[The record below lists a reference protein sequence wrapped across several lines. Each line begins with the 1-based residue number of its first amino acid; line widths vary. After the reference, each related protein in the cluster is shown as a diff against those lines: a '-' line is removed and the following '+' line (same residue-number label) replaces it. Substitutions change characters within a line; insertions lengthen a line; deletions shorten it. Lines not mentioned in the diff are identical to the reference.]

1 MHARNTK
8 YTNITISPSI
18 EVDYSSTARG
28 RRLTHTLT
36 KNEVRGSQRA
46 AAESPLPPRAS
57 ARSLEDGGRG
67 AAGEAAGRVERV
79 DAEELVEQAA
89 GDAEHGGAAVLA
101 LGVELEGLDL
111 GVVVAHPR
119 DAGDVADLGVIGLG
133 DRREV
138 AGLDHA
144 GGEHDLQP
152 ADGGDGLERRDKA
165 GRGGGAVVDRD
176 ADAGLDR
183 DDVEEAEHGR
193 AAVLDLHDLVAAHV
207 TGLDQ
212 AKRVVD
218 AERGE
223 YANVALR
230 EHGDGGLGDGA
241 RGEGRGL
248 EGLDRLEERKGDN
261 GDGLHDCW
269 WLTLA

>member
-57 ARSLEDGGRG
+57 ARSLEDGGRR
-67 AAGEAAGRVERV
+67 AAGEAAGRVECV
-79 DAEELVEQAA
+79 HAEELVEQAA

-119 DAGDVADLGVIGLG
+119 DAGDVADLALALGLG
-133 DRREV
+133 GEGT
-138 AGLDHA
+138 GLDHA
-144 GGEHDLQP
+144 HGQHDLQP
-152 ADGGDGLERRDKA
+152 ADGRDRLERRDEA
-165 GRGGGAVVDRD
+165 SGGGLAVGNRD
-176 ADAGLDR
+176 LGARLDR
-183 DDVEEAEHGR
+183 DHVEEA
-193 AAVLDLHDLVAAHV
+193 
-207 TGLDQ
+207 
-212 AKRVVD
+212 
-218 AERGE
+218 
-223 YANVALR
+223 
-230 EHGDGGLGDGA
+230 
-241 RGEGRGL
+241 
-248 EGLDRLEERKGDN
+248 
-261 GDGLHDCW
+261 
-269 WLTLA
+269 

>member
-57 ARSLEDGGRG
+57 ARSLEDGGRR
-67 AAGEAAGRVERV
+67 AAGEAAGRVECV
-79 DAEELVEQAA
+79 DAEELVDQAA

-119 DAGDVADLGVIGLG
+119 DAGDVARDAVRRVDARVAAGLRLG
-133 DRREV
+133 RED

-152 ADGGDGLERRDKA
+152 ADGGDGLERRDQA
-165 GRGGGAVVDRD
+165 RRGGLAVGDRD
-176 ADAGLDR
+176 ARARLDG
-183 DDVEEAEHGR
+183 DHVQEAEHGR

-207 TGLDQ
+207 AGLNG
-212 AKRVVD
+212 AERVVD
-218 AERGE
+218 AERRE
-223 YANVALR
+223 HANVALR
-230 EHGDGGLGDGA
+230 EHLG
-241 RGEGRGL
+241 
-248 EGLDRLEERKGDN
+248 
-261 GDGLHDCW
+261 
-269 WLTLA
+269 